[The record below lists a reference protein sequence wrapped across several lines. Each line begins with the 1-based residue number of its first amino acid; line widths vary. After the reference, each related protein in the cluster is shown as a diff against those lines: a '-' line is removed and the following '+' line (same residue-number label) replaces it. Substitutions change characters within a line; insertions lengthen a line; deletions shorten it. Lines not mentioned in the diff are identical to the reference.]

1 MPMRTTTAIILLAAA
16 LAPGPVHAW
25 DDIGHRV
32 VARIAWRELR
42 PETRARVVALLRAAP
57 EDAGLHALFPA
68 DDRDLEAREREFF
81 ARAATWAD
89 AIRDR
94 ELEANR
100 YHRPTWH
107 YVNFF
112 WSRPAPDAP
121 AELLDWPLVGELL
134 AELERIRVSLG
145 APDRPAAERAVDLA
159 WLLHLVG
166 DLHQPLHCT
175 ARVTPQEPE
184 GDRGGNLFGLG
195 EGDNLHYFWD
205 SILTRRFDRHEGEA
219 DEALVDRIADTIVQ
233 AHPRSSLAAELALRD
248 VRAWARESVD
258 VVLATAYP
266 ATLQRGV
273 PPDAPYTDAAYAA
286 AERRIALAGYRL
298 ADLLE
303 ELLGS

>member
-1 MPMRTTTAIILLAAA
+1 MRTTTAIILLAAA
-16 LAPGPVHAW
+16 LVPAPLHAW
-25 DDIGHRV
+25 DEVGHRV

-42 PETRARVVALLRAAP
+42 PETRVRAVALLRAAP
-57 EDAGLHALFPA
+57 EDAGLRALLPT
-68 DDRDLEAREREFF
+68 DDRDLESREREFF
-81 ARAATWAD
+81 ARAAVWAD
-89 AIRDR
+89 MIRDR
-94 ELEANR
+94 DLEANR
-100 YHRPTWH
+100 YDRPTWH

-134 AELERIRVSLG
+134 DQLERIRVSLG
-145 APDRPAAERAVDLA
+145 APDRPAAERAIDLA

-184 GDRGGNLFGLG
+184 GDRGGNLFRLG
-195 EGDNLHYFWD
+195 GDDNLHYFWD
-205 SILTRRFDRHEGEA
+205 SIVTRRFDRREGET

-233 AHPRSSLAAELALRD
+233 AHPRSALAAELGRRD

-258 VVLATAYP
+258 VVHATAYP
-266 ATLQRGV
+266 ATLRRGA
-273 PPDAPYTDAAYAA
+273 PPGARYADAVYAA
-286 AERRIALAGYRL
+286 AARRIALAGYRL
-298 ADLLE
+298 AALLE